1 MKLTTFSLARN
12 IKNYEKRML
21 NSERTFEIKVRSC
34 WAVFE
39 ILLSQ
44 QLFEFKK
51 FSMEK
56 RFPSIFKTINVMKL
70 IKAIL
75 KSS

>member
-1 MKLTTFSLARN
+1 
-12 IKNYEKRML
+12 ML
-21 NSERTFEIKVRSC
+21 NSERTFEIKVRSR
-34 WAVFE
+34 WAVYE

-56 RFPSIFKTINVMKL
+56 RLPNIFKTINVMKL

>member
-12 IKNYEKRML
+12 IKNYKKRML
-21 NSERTFEIKVRSC
+21 NSERTFEIKVRSR

>member
-21 NSERTFEIKVRSC
+21 NSERTFEIKVRSR